1 MNWFFFRNILLTA
14 LVSGLALAQSTE
26 FTKRSKNEVR
36 EGPGSYFRLMGVLP
50 RGVAIPV
57 LKHQEGWVNF
67 VPGEKKPANGAQS
80 AWMSK
85 NCLVE
90 KRPNGVLKDLNI
102 EWNSSKA
109 SPSSIAAAVR
119 GFAVRYG
126 RTRPSTVDSLSKS
139 LTDITP
145 MEFIEFKRG
154 MTSGL
159 RALPSVLKV
168 SDEPILSTEYD
179 VTIAEEGVGLG
190 IASRVASEGLIADSS
205 LNRYVNLVAA
215 LLVDASG
222 AYDTPMR
229 VFVTKGESINA
240 VSVPG
245 GYIFITLK
253 MVRMCHDESELA
265 AVIAHE
271 MTHILCNHG
280 VKEIHQRLSNIRMDE
295 AMDEL
300 DAEAG
305 EQPGETIQDL
315 DDFAIEAYEAVNKPR
330 LLDYEIEAD
339 RGAAALLRT
348 AGYDPMGVGRMLL
361 SMRGIVGKSSDLDK
375 ENPLLQRDI
384 QLRYDKVI
392 ALIQK
397 TFAVNK
403 GVTNAE
409 RFRRFVGDR
418 PPTN

>member
-1 MNWFFFRNILLTA
+1 MMNRAFFGGIVLPA
-14 LVSGLALAQSTE
+14 LMMSIALAQTTE
-26 FTKRSKNEVR
+26 YTKRSKNEVR

-57 LKHQEGWVNF
+57 SKQQEGWINF
-67 VPGEKKPANGAQS
+67 APSEKQS
-80 AWMSK
+80 ASDALSVWMSK

-90 KRPNGVLKDLNI
+90 KKPGGALKDLRI
-102 EWNSSKA
+102 EWNSTKA

-119 GFAVRYG
+119 GFAIRYG
-126 RTRPSTVDSLSKS
+126 RTKPSTVDSLSKL

-145 MEFIEFKRG
+145 MDFIEFKRG
-154 MTSGL
+154 MTTGL
-159 RALPSVLKV
+159 RFLPRVPQI

-190 IASRVASEGLIADSS
+190 IASRVAAEGLVTDSI

-215 LLVDASG
+215 LLVEASG

-229 VFVTKGESINA
+229 VFVTKGESVNA

-280 VKEIHQRLSNIRMDE
+280 VKEIHERLSNIRMDE

-305 EQPGETIQDL
+305 IQAGESIQEL
-315 DDFAIEAYEAVNKPR
+315 DDFAIEAYEVVNKPR
-330 LLDYEIEAD
+330 LLSYELEAD
-339 RGAAALLRT
+339 RGAAALLT
-348 AGYDPMGVGRMLL
+348 KAGYDPMGVGRMLL
-361 SMRGIVGKSSDLDK
+361 TMRGIVGKSDDLNK
-375 ENPLLQRDI
+375 ENPLEYRDF
-384 QLRYDKVI
+384 QQRYDKVVG
-392 ALIQK
+392 LVQK
-397 TFAVNK
+397 NFAITR

-409 RFRRFVGDR
+409 RFRRYVGYDR
-418 PPTN
+418 